1 MGKGDKR
8 TKRGKR
14 VIGSYGVSRKRKS
27 EAKPAP
33 KKAKKAKK
41 PAAKTAPKK
50 EAAPAKTEAAEDK
63 SLKSMTVAQ
72 LKEMAKGKEISGYST
87 MKKAELIEALS

>member
-14 VIGSYGVSRKRKS
+14 VIGSYGVSRKRKT
-27 EAKPAP
+27 ENKPAP

-41 PAAKTAPKK
+41 PAAKK
-50 EAAPAKTEAAEDK
+50 AAPTKSEAPSAAEDK

-72 LKEMAKGKEISGYST
+72 LKEMAKNKDISGYST
-87 MKKAELIEALS
+87 MKKAELVEALS

>member
-14 VIGSYGVSRKRKS
+14 VIGSYGVSRKRKA

-41 PAAKTAPKK
+41 PAASKT
-50 EAAPAKTEAAEDK
+50 APAKTEAADDK

>member
-14 VIGSYGVSRKRKS
+14 VIGSYGVSRKRKT

-41 PAAKTAPKK
+41 PAAKKAAPKK
-50 EAAPAKTEAAEDK
+50 EAAPAAAEDK
-63 SLKSMTVAQ
+63 SLKSMTVAE
-72 LKEMAKGKEISGYST
+72 LKDMAKGKEISGYST